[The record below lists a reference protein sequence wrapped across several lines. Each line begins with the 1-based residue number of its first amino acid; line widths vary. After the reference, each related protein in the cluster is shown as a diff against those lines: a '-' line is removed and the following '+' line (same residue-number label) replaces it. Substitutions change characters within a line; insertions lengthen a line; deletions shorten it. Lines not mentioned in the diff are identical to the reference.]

1 MQKILTLS
9 NISEISGIIGG
20 KVQKLLS
27 GDRHQIEFFCSF
39 EDFDLLSFNYH
50 EIKDKQ
56 DSKITIYLDKENI
69 FFICHEEPM
78 LRVAEELAGTA
89 ASDGSLNNEQLL
101 YHFFARLLKNDMAWL
116 ENTNSAS
123 LIMKMNL
130 FQEKKKILQGKLFLL
145 EKTCEF

>member
-9 NISEISGIIGG
+9 NISEISGITGD

-89 ASDGSLNNEQLL
+89 RLGRFAEQRTAPVS
-101 YHFFARLLKNDMAWL
+101 FFCQAAEKRYGMA
-116 ENTNSAS
+116 
-123 LIMKMNL
+123 
-130 FQEKKKILQGKLFLL
+130 
-145 EKTCEF
+145 

>member
-50 EIKDKQ
+50 EIKDK
-56 DSKITIYLDKENI
+56 
-69 FFICHEEPM
+69 
-78 LRVAEELAGTA
+78 
-89 ASDGSLNNEQLL
+89 
-101 YHFFARLLKNDMAWL
+101 ARL
-116 ENTNSAS
+116 
-123 LIMKMNL
+123 
-130 FQEKKKILQGKLFLL
+130 
-145 EKTCEF
+145 